1 MSSCVEK
8 PEKGFA
14 TLQQA
19 GKQLEEVRPTRG
31 NNSLKS

>member
-19 GKQLEEVRPTRG
+19 GEQLEEVRPTRG
-31 NNSLKS
+31 NNSLKR